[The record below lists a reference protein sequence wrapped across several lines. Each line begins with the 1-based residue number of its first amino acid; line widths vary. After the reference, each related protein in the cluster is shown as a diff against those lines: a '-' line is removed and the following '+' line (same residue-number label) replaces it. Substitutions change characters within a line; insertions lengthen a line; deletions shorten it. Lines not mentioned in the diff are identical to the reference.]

1 MVPAICTSGR
11 SSRASLM
18 ARPAVVR
25 CSSGMA
31 ARASS
36 SRARSATFSSF
47 SPGMSLT
54 VLPSARNTPGSS
66 LVFRHGCKGRHQG
79 GNPRRRPGYQVPAR
93 DQGDAQGDASRRR
106 QAGYPVRRGGSRRGR
121 PRRRPD
127 DHRPQQGLHRES
139 LRPGLR
145 ARGGAGRQGRRRAA
159 GPGARVQRAG
169 HRALRAP
176 GRAEGPR
183 PRRALRGPARRPR
196 AVRGAARRRP
206 HRQPR
211 PAARADDRGA
221 RAARRQRGRAD
232 GGRPGAGLPV
242 RLRRDHADRRGGRGH
257 GDRSGGEAGARLGA
271 EQLDPDRAL
280 RLRSGRVRR
289 AARDPARARRRD
301 PAHRR
306 AADAGQ
312 ARSGGRR
319 RRARRAVPR
328 PPLRHRQQA
337 GLPAHPGPVRLRA
350 LRPGRG
356 DRALAAQVP
365 GQPPVT
371 HGHGHRH
378 SDGPLTPVE
387 EHLAEILATVT
398 PLAPAELS
406 LGDVHGLVLAEDVS
420 TVSPLPSFDN
430 SGMDGYAVRVED
442 VAAATE
448 ENPVTLPVTAEIAA
462 GDTGAYALQPGT
474 AIKIMTGAMLPPGAE
489 AVVPV
494 EWTDGG
500 SARVTIK
507 TGTDYGNAVRLA
519 GEDAK
524 AGEVLVTAG
533 TLLKPMHIAVIAAAG
548 RGAVLVRP
556 RPRVV
561 VLSTGNELAE
571 PGSPLV
577 PGRIYDSNSFM
588 LAAAAREA
596 GCLAY
601 RRVALPDHPD
611 EVLPAIEDQLVRADL
626 MITTGGVSMGGEHDV
641 VKAALQ
647 RLGTITFRKV
657 AMQPGMPQGFGTI
670 ALPAAAAPVSA
681 PGERVPIF
689 TFPGNPVSAY
699 VSFQLFAR
707 PAIGALQGY
716 DGLGLEKIQAT
727 LTGPLR
733 SPAGRRSFLRGVLDR
748 ASGTVEPL
756 TGQGSHQIA
765 TLGKANAL
773 VVVPERVVQM
783 AEGDTA
789 EVLVLP

>member
-1 MVPAICTSGR
+1 
-11 SSRASLM
+11 
-18 ARPAVVR
+18 
-25 CSSGMA
+25 
-31 ARASS
+31 
-36 SRARSATFSSF
+36 
-47 SPGMSLT
+47 MS
-54 VLPSARNTPGSS
+54 
-66 LVFRHGCKGRHQG
+66 
-79 GNPRRRPGYQVPAR
+79 
-93 DQGDAQGDASRRR
+93 
-106 QAGYPVRRGGSRRGR
+106 
-121 PRRRPD
+121 
-127 DHRPQQGLHRES
+127 
-139 LRPGLR
+139 
-145 ARGGAGRQGRRRAA
+145 
-159 GPGARVQRAG
+159 
-169 HRALRAP
+169 
-176 GRAEGPR
+176 
-183 PRRALRGPARRPR
+183 
-196 AVRGAARRRP
+196 
-206 HRQPR
+206 
-211 PAARADDRGA
+211 
-221 RAARRQRGRAD
+221 
-232 GGRPGAGLPV
+232 
-242 RLRRDHADRRGGRGH
+242 
-257 GDRSGGEAGARLGA
+257 
-271 EQLDPDRAL
+271 
-280 RLRSGRVRR
+280 
-289 AARDPARARRRD
+289 
-301 PAHRR
+301 
-306 AADAGQ
+306 
-312 ARSGGRR
+312 
-319 RRARRAVPR
+319 
-328 PPLRHRQQA
+328 
-337 GLPAHPGPVRLRA
+337 
-350 LRPGRG
+350 
-356 DRALAAQVP
+356 
-365 GQPPVT
+365 
-371 HGHGHRH
+371 HGHGHGH
-378 SDGPLTPVE
+378 ADGNLTSVE

-420 TVSPLPSFDN
+420 TAGPLPSFDN

-474 AIKIMTGAMLPPGAE
+474 AIKIMTGAMLPHGAE

-507 TGTDYGNAVRLA
+507 AGAGYGSAVRLA

-533 TLLKPMHIAVIAAAG
+533 TLLRPMHIAVIAAAG
-548 RGAVLVRP
+548 RGSVLVRP

-571 PGSPLV
+571 PGSPVV
-577 PGRIYDSNSFM
+577 PGRIWDSNSFM

-596 GCLAY
+596 GCQAY
-601 RRVALPDHPD
+601 RQVALPDHPD
-611 EVLPAIEDQLVRADL
+611 GILPAIEDQLVRADL

-670 ALPAAAAPVSA
+670 APPEARAPAKAPEEPQRRRFRRDGYEEAAAPVPA

-689 TFPGNPVSAY
+689 TLPGNPVSAY

-707 PAIGALQGY
+707 PALGAMQGY
-716 DGLGLEKIQAT
+716 DGLGLEKIRAQ